1 MDPISSTINWNSVF
15 LKQNP
20 FPSTPPKNPEA
31 AVWAGFSSLRGQL
44 KSVFDEALSTDR
56 TQVVLNW
63 GEYGSGKTH
72 AATYYQLQSNF
83 VLESKSLLRDLE
95 IIYIQTPREP
105 EKADILLYRN
115 ILEAIKFKRIRLA
128 VRNIIK
134 ELGDAE
140 TLKYLQEIV
149 ASEVLGKSIWL
160 LGQNRTKSGQLAL
173 FEDNTPSSEWDLLL
187 ETYFYSQ
194 TTKSELKKLGLSR
207 GVDSAND
214 RYRLLG
220 GILTILI
227 GAGSIEKLSEH
238 SRVILWID
246 EMENLIYFTS
256 RYYLP
261 FTQGLRE
268 LIDQI
273 PNYFTLFM
281 NITLASPEASKDI
294 ETILGKALMDRKTN
308 EIYFKEPNEEE
319 AYNYVIEL
327 LELYRTP
334 EWKPKSLEPSHP
346 FTKEALQIL
355 ISSLKV
361 RTPRDINQYCSDAI
375 TGALRDRVV
384 GQNEQTITRQYII
397 DWIDKRTQQ
406 SL

>member
-1 MDPISSTINWNSVF
+1 
-15 LKQNP
+15 
-20 FPSTPPKNPEA
+20 
-31 AVWAGFSSLRGQL
+31 
-44 KSVFDEALSTDR
+44 
-56 TQVVLNW
+56 
-63 GEYGSGKTH
+63 
-72 AATYYQLQSNF
+72 
-83 VLESKSLLRDLE
+83 
-95 IIYIQTPREP
+95 
-105 EKADILLYRN
+105 
-115 ILEAIKFKRIRLA
+115 
-128 VRNIIK
+128 
-134 ELGDAE
+134 
-140 TLKYLQEIV
+140 
-149 ASEVLGKSIWL
+149 
-160 LGQNRTKSGQLAL
+160 
-173 FEDNTPSSEWDLLL
+173 
-187 ETYFYSQ
+187 
-194 TTKSELKKLGLSR
+194 LSR